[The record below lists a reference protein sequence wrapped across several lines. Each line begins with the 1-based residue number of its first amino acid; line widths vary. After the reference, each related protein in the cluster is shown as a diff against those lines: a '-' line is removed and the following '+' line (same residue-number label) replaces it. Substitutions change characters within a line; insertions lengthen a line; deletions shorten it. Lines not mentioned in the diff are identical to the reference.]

1 MESQSSQELRI
12 ELEELLKQ
20 QSKTLDAR
28 LAGTVSDTEVL
39 KYELRQE
46 AIREIW
52 ERLAESAST

>member
-1 MESQSSQELRI
+1 MESPSSQQLRI
-12 ELEELLKQ
+12 KLEELLKQ

-52 ERLAESAST
+52 QQLEESAST